1 MNILEVA
8 VKNNERCAEWTEKMP
23 SQTLQELIPGVQ
35 ETDIADDTG
44 KNTIELDPGNNPC
57 ATQARMFTL

>member
-8 VKNNERCAEWTEKMP
+8 AKNNERCTEWTEKMP
-23 SQTLQELIPGVQ
+23 SQTLQELIPGIG

-44 KNTIELDPGNNPC
+44 KNTIELDPE
-57 ATQARMFTL
+57 